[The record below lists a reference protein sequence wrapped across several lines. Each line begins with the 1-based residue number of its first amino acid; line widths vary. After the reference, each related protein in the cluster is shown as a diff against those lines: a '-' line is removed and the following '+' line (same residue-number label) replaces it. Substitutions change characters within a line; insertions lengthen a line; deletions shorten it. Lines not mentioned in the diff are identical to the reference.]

1 MSANTWC
8 ELSRLLGAFVKL
20 TNTCKTDDVGIFC
33 SPLSNE
39 YLQLAQHFKLD
50 RKALLDLCKGAI
62 NAIFGGN
69 EEKERIHWLIEA
81 FSESLG
87 WGT

>member
-1 MSANTWC
+1 
-8 ELSRLLGAFVKL
+8 LRVPVKL

-39 YLQLAQHFKLD
+39 YLQLAQHFNLD

-62 NAIFGGN
+62 GTIFGGDK
-69 EEKERIHWLIEA
+69 EKERIHRLIEA
-81 FSESLG
+81 FGDRTPNVQFLE
-87 WGT
+87 